1 MEGLAGY
8 VLRRLLFLPIT
19 LLIVSFATFYIT
31 RWGPGDPVRVYADAG
46 YSDPEALDR
55 VRDKYGLDEPIIVQ
69 YGVWL
74 EDIVT
79 EGDMGVSLRYRDRP
93 VTEII
98 GPKIW
103 VSMQLGLWA
112 FILTFLVG
120 IPAGV
125 YAAVRQGTWRDP
137 TLISFFLFFQSI
149 PVLVSVPVLVLVFAA
164 KLHWLPAGGFDGLFS
179 KSIIIPTLALS
190 LPGIAGV
197 ARLARAATLGT
208 LHEDFVRTARA
219 KGLGEPVVISRHV
232 ARNSLVPVMTTVI
245 GLSLVGLVEG
255 AIITE
260 TLLGIPGIGRFVFE
274 SVNGRDYNVIMAIVV
289 LITTLF
295 VLANLLVDL
304 LLLVIDPRIRASRS
318 ELG

>member
-1 MEGLAGY
+1 MEGLGGY

-19 LLIVSFATFYIT
+19 LFIVSFATFYIT
-31 RWGPGDPVRVYADAG
+31 RWGPGDPVRVYAQAG

-74 EDIVT
+74 RNVAV

-103 VSMQLGLWA
+103 VSLRLGLWA
-112 FILTFLVG
+112 FVLTFLVG

-125 YAAVRQGTWRDP
+125 YAAIKQGTWRDP

-190 LPGIAGV
+190 LPGVAGV

-219 KGLGEPVVISRHV
+219 KGLDEPVVIVRHV

-260 TLLGIPGIGRFVFE
+260 TLLGIPGIGLFVFE
-274 SVNGRDYNVIMAIVV
+274 SVNGRDYNVILAIVLLV
-289 LITTLF
+289 TTLF

-304 LLLVIDPRIRASRS
+304 VLILIDPRVRTVRS
-318 ELG
+318 EIR

>member
-19 LLIVSFATFYIT
+19 LFIVSFATFYIT
-31 RWGPGDPVRVYADAG
+31 RWGPGDPVRVYAQAG

-74 EDIVT
+74 EDVLT
-79 EGDMGVSLRYRDRP
+79 DGDMGVSLRYRDRP

-103 VSMQLGLWA
+103 VSIQLGLWA

-125 YAAVRQGTWRDP
+125 YTALKQGTWRDP

-164 KLHWLPAGGFDGLFS
+164 KLHWLPAGGFDGLLS

-219 KGLGEPVVISRHV
+219 KGLNEPSVISRHV

-260 TLLGIPGIGRFVFE
+260 TLLGIPGIGLFVFE
-274 SVNGRDYNVIMAIVV
+274 SVNGRDYNVILAIVLLV
-289 LITTLF
+289 TTLF
-295 VLANLLVDL
+295 VLANLAVDL
-304 LLLVIDPRIRASRS
+304 LLIVIDPRIRSSRG
-318 ELG
+318 EIR

>member
-1 MEGLAGY
+1 
-8 VLRRLLFLPIT
+8 
-19 LLIVSFATFYIT
+19 
-31 RWGPGDPVRVYADAG
+31 VYAQAG

-74 EDIVT
+74 ENVLTD
-79 EGDMGVSLRYRDRP
+79 GDMGVSLRYRDRP

-103 VSMQLGLWA
+103 VSIQLGLWA

-125 YAAVRQGTWRDP
+125 YTALKQGTWRDP

-219 KGLGEPVVISRHV
+219 KGLNEPSVISRHV

-260 TLLGIPGIGRFVFE
+260 TLLGIPGIGLFVFE
-274 SVNGRDYNVIMAIVV
+274 SVNGRDYNVILAIVLLV
-289 LITTLF
+289 TTLF
-295 VLANLLVDL
+295 VLANLAVDL
-304 LLLVIDPRIRASRS
+304 LLIVIDPRIRSSRG
-318 ELG
+318 EIR

>member
-8 VLRRLLFLPIT
+8 VLRRLLFLPLT

-31 RWGPGDPVRVYADAG
+31 RWGPGDPIRIYAGAG

-55 VRDKYGLDEPIIVQ
+55 VRDKYGLDDPIIVQ
-69 YGVWL
+69 YGIWL
-74 EDIVT
+74 ENVLTD
-79 EGDMGVSLRYRDRP
+79 GDFGVSFRFPDRSIP
-93 VTEII
+93 EIL

-103 VSMQLGLWA
+103 VSFQVSLWA
-112 FILTFLVG
+112 FLLVFLVG

-125 YAAVRQGTWRDP
+125 YTALRQGTWRDP

-149 PVLVSVPVLVLVFAA
+149 PVLVTVPLMVLVFAA
-164 KLHWLPAGGFDGLFS
+164 QLHWLPPGGFDGLFS

-197 ARLARAATLGT
+197 ARLARIATLGT

-219 KGLGEPVVISRHV
+219 KGLTESTVVSRHV

-245 GLSLVGLVEG
+245 GLSMVGLVEG
-255 AIITE
+255 AILTE
-260 TLLGIPGIGRFVFE
+260 TLLGIPGIGSFMFE
-274 SVNGRDYNVIMAIVV
+274 SVTGRDYNVILAMV
-289 LITTLF
+289 LFITFLF

-304 LLLVIDPRIRASRS
+304 TLIVIDPRIRAARS
-318 ELG
+318 SGG

>member
-19 LLIVSFATFYIT
+19 LFIVSFATFYIT
-31 RWGPGDPVRVYADAG
+31 RWGPGDPVRVYAQAG

-74 EDIVT
+74 QDVVT

-103 VSMQLGLWA
+103 VSIQLGLWA

-125 YAAVRQGTWRDP
+125 YAAIKQGTWRDP

-179 KSIIIPTLALS
+179 KSIIIPTIALS

-197 ARLARAATLGT
+197 ARLGRAATMGT

-219 KGLGEPVVISRHV
+219 KGLDEQVIISRHV
-232 ARNSLVPVMTTVI
+232 ARNSLVPLMTTVI

-260 TLLGIPGIGRFVFE
+260 TLLGIPGIGRFIFE
-274 SVNGRDYNVIMAIVV
+274 SVNGRDYNVILAIVM
-289 LITTLF
+289 LITALF
-295 VLANLLVDL
+295 VLANLLVDVL
-304 LLLVIDPRIRASRS
+304 LILIDPRIRASRS
-318 ELG
+318 EIG

>member
-31 RWGPGDPVRVYADAG
+31 RWGPGDPVRVYAQAG

-74 EDIVT
+74 QDVVT

-93 VTEII
+93 VMEII

-103 VSMQLGLWA
+103 VSIQLGLWA

-125 YAAVRQGTWRDP
+125 YAAIRQGTWRDP

-164 KLHWLPAGGFDGLFS
+164 KLHWLPAGGFDGHFS

-219 KGLGEPVVISRHV
+219 KGLDEPVVISRHV

-274 SVNGRDYNVIMAIVV
+274 SVNGRDYNVILAIVV

-304 LLLVIDPRIRASRS
+304 LLLAIDPRIRASRN
-318 ELG
+318 EML